1 MRPTDFCH
9 LNDLRAPVPRAF
21 PAHSATFI
29 AWKPPSFE
37 GAPYEALGVWAPC
50 GLTGGPSVSRHS
62 RTLRRTLTD
71 TRCLASISARA
82 LMSVSQVSSVGV
94 FFPRCLSLVEPLTPL
109 SPLPLPE
116 IVRRA
121 FACRS
126 QAWGSHLELFPFACP
141 SGGSRQGRRDHTP
154 VKEHGS

>member
-109 SPLPLPE
+109 SPLPLPRDRPTRLR
-116 IVRRA
+116 VSFSGLGLSSRA
-121 FACRS
+121 LSLRLSLGRKPPRS
-126 QAWGSHLELFPFACP
+126 P
-141 SGGSRQGRRDHTP
+141 
-154 VKEHGS
+154 